1 MGKQHPSRI
10 TCLRYNLLI
19 IAFESYKSGIKLS
32 MSKIPGYYLQRWLC
46 WVYSWPGRQVGV
58 RQVRLPVVTGNYCC
72 SSSKIGIFSIFG
84 GVKCASGDSVRQVM

>member
-19 IAFESYKSGIKLS
+19 IAFESYKSGLKLS
-32 MSKIPGYYLQRWLC
+32 MSKIPGYYLQRWL
-46 WVYSWPGRQVGV
+46 
-58 RQVRLPVVTGNYCC
+58 CC